1 MRRFG
6 WALLILLLVVAGAGL
21 WVYQDYQR
29 FLNSTV
35 TPPQSEWR
43 YTVTRGASI
52 QRVTEDLQANG
63 VINHPWYL
71 RIHARLSGDARRIQA
86 GEYRLHANMTPR
98 QLLADM
104 VAGRVVQYSL
114 TVVEG
119 WTFRQLMD
127 ALHNHPAITV
137 TLDGLSDEQI
147 MARLGLGQPEQNPEG
162 WFLPETYHF
171 PRSTTDLAF
180 LRRAHN
186 AMREAL
192 DTVWAQRQA
201 DLPFEQPYAA
211 LILASIIEKET
222 GVAAERR
229 EVAGVFVR
237 RLRRGMLLQTDPTV
251 IYGLGAAD
259 FQGPLLRSHLR
270 QDHPHNTYTRPG
282 LPPTPI
288 ALPGRAALAAAVDPA
303 PGDTLYFV
311 ADGHGGHVFS
321 RTLQEHNRAVQ
332 AYRRLSQ

>member
-1 MRRFG
+1 MGRFG
-6 WALLILLLVVAGAGL
+6 WTLLILLLIMVGAGL

-29 FLNSTV
+29 FLNSTL

-43 YTVTRGASI
+43 YTVARGTSM
-52 QRVTEDLQANG
+52 QRVAKDLQANR

-71 RIHARLSGDARRIQA
+71 RLHARLSGDARRIQA
-86 GEYRLHANMTPR
+86 GEYLVNAQMTPR

-104 VAGRVVQYSL
+104 VAGRVVQHSL

-119 WTFRQLMD
+119 WTFRQLLG
-127 ALHNHPAITV
+127 AVHAHPAIKV
-137 TLDGLSDEQI
+137 TLDGLSDTEI
-147 MARLGLGQPEQNPEG
+147 MARLGQPEQHPEG
-162 WFLPETYHF
+162 WFLPETYYF
-171 PRSTTDLAF
+171 PSGTTDLAF

-186 AMREAL
+186 AMRDAL
-192 DTVWAQRQA
+192 DAVWAQRQA
-201 DLPFEQPYAA
+201 DLPFDTPYAA

-270 QDHPHNTYTRPG
+270 QDHSHNTYTRPG

-288 ALPGRAALAAAVDPA
+288 ALPGRAALVAAVDPA
-303 PGDTLYFV
+303 PGETLYFV

>member
-1 MRRFG
+1 MRVLG
-6 WALLILLLVVAGAGL
+6 AIVVALLVIAAGVGA
-21 WVYQDYQR
+21 WVYHDYQR
-29 FLNSTV
+29 FLNSTI
-35 TPPQSEWR
+35 TPPHSEWR
-43 YTVTRGASI
+43 YTVVRGASI
-52 QRVTEDLQANG
+52 QRIAEELHAQG
-63 VINHPWYL
+63 VIQQPLYL
-71 RIHARLSGDARRIQA
+71 RLYARLSGDARRIQA
-86 GEYRLHANMTPR
+86 GDYRLHADMTPQ
-98 QLLADM
+98 QLLAAM
-104 VAGRVVQYSL
+104 VAGRVVQHSL

-119 WTFRQLMD
+119 WTFCQLLD
-127 ALHNHPAITV
+127 AVHAHPAITV
-137 TLDGLSDEQI
+137 TLDGLSDTEI
-147 MARLGLGQPEQNPEG
+147 MARLGHPEQHPEG

-171 PRSTTDLAF
+171 PSGTTDLAF

-201 DLPFEQPYAA
+201 DLPFDEPYAA

-259 FQGPLLRSHLR
+259 FEGPLLRSHLR

-288 ALPGRAALAAAVDPA
+288 ALPGRAALEAAVDPA

-311 ADGHGGHVFS
+311 ADGRGGHVFS

-332 AYRRLSQ
+332 AYRRFISQ